1 MAEPSSPG
9 ESPRELVSR
18 CRGLRAPEEHQRL
31 RFDLAAAFAD
41 AAPAR
46 IGRRLGSL
54 DPLRQAQGFLML
66 AAGPWLPDAERL
78 LAALASRDED
88 LTAAAA
94 FCFTVHCGQDE
105 AWQRRL
111 LLGRDEHTAPPVSS
125 EARYH
130 LVRLMGFSGETGFT
144 PVLWDML
151 RGQYHFFNARLVT
164 EALELLGDVM
174 SEDED
179 EKEEALQPISVVAFS
194 NGEGI
199 GLTVDEHFTGQS
211 LCPSCRFF
219 PCRVNRAYRVGIE
232 DCKLWNRTDPETA
245 GPLYD
250 QRPNGKQ
257 AEDEDEDEVPISV
270 ADVAAAERAMTVA
283 EGLLAESPSL
293 AAIPLLCVVLS
304 QADEKSVLVP
314 VAWVRLARCLE
325 AGGEAGWACIAR
337 REALRLRLVLGAS
350 FATEQA
356 DLDSF
361 VAGGGLPS
369 FGNQDERFW
378 KKAVA
383 YKRLNLYVPALDF
396 YVTENLASEGK
407 SGSAWFEMGECHREL
422 GELALA
428 ELCMRLA
435 ARTTGDSALRDR
447 FTKKAD
453 EVRGQAAWGNDPGL
467 AVERRVRAR
476 RMADRETLLGDPEL
490 RRKRAS
496 EIDVER
502 AYWML
507 LLEENDPADL
517 AAAVLE
523 RLRPDAPGNLLD
535 LDEDLHHPI
544 FFSLLQ
550 VAHRAVKEIHPEL
563 TPAEAREAPLEL
575 VLEALIETGRAV
587 CAAALLAVQ
596 HDKEPDPKKPS
607 PPGGRTSIQAAARFY
622 VAQLLAAAEERP
634 TPRADL
640 ADLAESALRL
650 LDNQGPEGGAD
661 ADTKE
666 LRRDIVSW
674 LGALPG

>member
-1 MAEPSSPG
+1 MAEPSPPG

-18 CRGLRAPEEHQRL
+18 CRGLRAPEEHRRL
-31 RFDLAAAFAD
+31 RFDLTAAFAD
-41 AAPAR
+41 ADPAR
-46 IGRRLGSL
+46 IERRLGSL
-54 DPLRQAQGFLML
+54 DPLRQAQGFLMQ
-66 AAGPWLPDAERL
+66 AAGPRLPDAERL
-78 LAALASRDED
+78 LAALATRDED

-94 FCFTVHCGQDE
+94 FCFTIHCGQDE

-111 LLGRDEHTAPPVSS
+111 LLGRDVHTAPPVSS

-130 LVRLMGFSGETGFT
+130 LVRLMGLSGDTGFV

-151 RGQYHFFNARLVT
+151 RGQYHFFNARLVA
-164 EALELLGDVM
+164 EALALLDDPVP
-174 SEDED
+174 EDKYE
-179 EKEEALQPISVVAFS
+179 EPEALQPLSVVAFS

-199 GLTVDEHFTGQS
+199 SLTVDESFGGRS
-211 LCPSCRFF
+211 VCPSCRFF
-219 PCRVNRAYRVGIE
+219 PCRVNHAYRVGIE

-250 QRPNGKQ
+250 QRTTGKH
-257 AEDEDEDEVPISV
+257 AEDEDELPVSV
-270 ADVAAAERAMTVA
+270 ADVAAAERAMAVA

-293 AAIPLLCVVLS
+293 VAIPPLCVMLS
-304 QADEKSVLVP
+304 RAGERSVLVP

-337 REALRLRLVLGAS
+337 REALRRRLALGAS

-361 VAGGGLPS
+361 VASGGLPS

-378 KKAVA
+378 RKAVA
-383 YKRLNLYVPALDF
+383 YKRLDLYVPALDL
-396 YVTENLASEGK
+396 YVTENLASKGK

-428 ELCMRLA
+428 ELCMRRA
-435 ARTTGDSALRDR
+435 ARTTGDSALRER
-447 FTKKAD
+447 FTKEAD

-467 AVERRVRAR
+467 AVERRARER
-476 RMADRETLLGDPEL
+476 RMADREKLLGDPEL
-490 RRKRAS
+490 RRERAS

-502 AYWML
+502 AYWTL
-507 LLEENDPADL
+507 LLEEHSPAEL

-523 RLRPDAPGNLLD
+523 RLRPAAPGNLLD

-563 TPAEAREAPLEL
+563 TPAEAGEAPLEL
-575 VLEALIETGRAV
+575 VLEALIETGRAA

-596 HDKEPDPKKPS
+596 HDQKPDPKKPS
-607 PPGGRTSIQAAARFY
+607 PPGGRASIQAAARFY
-622 VAQLLAAAEERP
+622 VAQLLAAAGERP
-634 TPRADL
+634 TPRANL

-650 LDNQGPEGGAD
+650 LDHQRPEGGAD

-674 LGALPG
+674 LGALLS